1 MSQAAISKHPKG
13 LYVLFFT
20 EMWERFGYYLM
31 VGIFLL
37 YLKDTDGKGMDTRTA
52 IDIVG
57 SYIAL
62 VYLSPFIGGMIA
74 DRYIGYLKAIFIG
87 GALMAVGYFGLSIPG
102 SDTIMYLSLLTIIIG
117 NGFFKPNISTLLGI
131 MYSKEE
137 LKAKKDSAYNI
148 FYMGINI
155 GAFFCNFVAAYLRN
169 TYGWGY
175 AFAAAGVG
183 MVFGLIILGTW
194 VKHVRDSDVKKP
206 VSPDDLPFSK
216 IALYVFVP
224 AIVFGIIGWMISGNI
239 FGTDSSDAFMFAC
252 IPIITFYISLWVRAK
267 KEEKSSIAAILVVY
281 AIALVFWVIYNQNS
295 TAQTIWADTYT
306 DRSITPAIEPLAKG
320 IGMLQT
326 IDANEND
333 TIPVLNENFVAQL
346 DANGDVVTTVGVN
359 TYFQNLP
366 KEKWPPEG
374 ETMQVI
380 SPELFQSIN
389 PFFIVLFTPLI
400 IGLLAWLAKR
410 KREPSTPWKIVLGV
424 LFSGLSMLV
433 MAFAAMS
440 TNIAVDKTAAAWLI
454 SSYAVFTIGELFL
467 SPIGL
472 SFISKIAPPR
482 LTALMMGGWFLITSI
497 GGKLAGTLASSW
509 DSFTNKTVFF
519 MIMFVAAAA
528 VSLLVLLIIKW
539 LNRIVKEH
547 GA

>member
-509 DSFTNKTVFF
+509 DNFTNKTAFF
-519 MIMFVAAAA
+519 MIMFVAASA
-528 VSLLVLLIIKW
+528 VTLLVLLIIKW

-547 GA
+547 NA